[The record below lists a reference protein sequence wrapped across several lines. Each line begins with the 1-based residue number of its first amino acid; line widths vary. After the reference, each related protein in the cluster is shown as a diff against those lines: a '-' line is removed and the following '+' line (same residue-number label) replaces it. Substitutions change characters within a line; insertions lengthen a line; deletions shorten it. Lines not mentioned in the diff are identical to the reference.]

1 MLTRTHG
8 GAVAQGVLYELPL
21 RYKSGRHQEEKKRI
35 AAEAAS
41 RVADGVA
48 IGLTGGTTTTEVARA
63 VIDRQ
68 RLTVVTNALNIA
80 SELAIR
86 PNLKLVVTGGYARP
100 ESYELV
106 GPLAE
111 QALAG
116 LNLDVVF
123 LGVDGISP
131 TAGITTHHEVEAHTN
146 LALIE
151 RAPPRR
157 RGDGQ
162 LQDRSRGVRA
172 DLPDRSRARGDH
184 RRRGR
189 SRSARRTPRGR
200 RRRGDR
206 VTDRRGTPR
215 ASAAPSS
222 GPRPALRTRRAPRAA
237 RRGSPWI
244 DVHNHLGRWLTS
256 GWAAPD
262 VAALLEVMDAANVAA
277 IVNLDGMRG
286 EELQANL
293 DRYDRAH
300 PGRFVTFAQVDW
312 PR

>member
-1 MLTRTHG
+1 MRQSERLSAILEALANDGSVGVADLATELDVSAATVRRDLEFLEHQRMLTRTHG

-21 RYKSGRHQEEKKRI
+21 RYKSARHQEEKKRI
-35 AAEAAS
+35 AAEAAT

-151 RAPPRR
+151 RARHVVVVTDSSKIGLVAFAQICPI
-157 RGDGQ
+157 
-162 LQDRSRGVRA
+162 
-172 DLPDRSRARGDH
+172 
-184 RRRGR
+184 
-189 SRSARRTPRGR
+189 
-200 RRRGDR
+200 DR
-206 VTDRRGTPR
+206 VHEVITDAEADRDLL
-215 ASAAPSS
+215 AQ
-222 GPRPALRTRRAPRAA
+222 LREA
-237 RRGSPWI
+237 GV
-244 DVHNHLGRWLTS
+244 DV
-256 GWAAPD
+256 
-262 VAALLEVMDAANVAA
+262 
-277 IVNLDGMRG
+277 
-286 EELQANL
+286 
-293 DRYDRAH
+293 
-300 PGRFVTFAQVDW
+300 VTV
-312 PR
+312 

>member
-1 MLTRTHG
+1 MRQSERLSAILEALANDGSVGVADLATQLDVSAATVRRDLEFLEHQRMLTRTNG

-21 RYKSGRHQEEKKRI
+21 RYKSARHQEEKKRI
-35 AAEAAS
+35 AAEAAT

-86 PNLKLVVTGGYARP
+86 PNLKLVVTGGHARP

-151 RAPPRR
+151 RARHVVVVTDSSKIGLVAFAQICPI
-157 RGDGQ
+157 
-162 LQDRSRGVRA
+162 
-172 DLPDRSRARGDH
+172 
-184 RRRGR
+184 
-189 SRSARRTPRGR
+189 
-200 RRRGDR
+200 DR
-206 VTDRRGTPR
+206 VHEVITDAGADRGLL
-215 ASAAPSS
+215 AE
-222 GPRPALRTRRAPRAA
+222 LREA
-237 RRGSPWI
+237 GV
-244 DVHNHLGRWLTS
+244 DV
-256 GWAAPD
+256 
-262 VAALLEVMDAANVAA
+262 
-277 IVNLDGMRG
+277 
-286 EELQANL
+286 
-293 DRYDRAH
+293 
-300 PGRFVTFAQVDW
+300 VTV
-312 PR
+312 

>member
-1 MLTRTHG
+1 MRQSERLSAILEALATDGSVGVADLATALDVSAATVRRDLEFLEHQRMLTRTHG

-21 RYKSGRHQEEKKRI
+21 RYKSARHQEEKKRI
-35 AAEAAS
+35 AAEAAT

-151 RAPPRR
+151 RARHVVVVTDSSKIGLVAFAQICPI
-157 RGDGQ
+157 
-162 LQDRSRGVRA
+162 DRVHEVITDAGADRDLLA
-172 DLPDRSRARGDH
+172 DLREAGVDV
-184 RRRGR
+184 
-189 SRSARRTPRGR
+189 
-200 RRRGDR
+200 
-206 VTDRRGTPR
+206 VT
-215 ASAAPSS
+215 
-222 GPRPALRTRRAPRAA
+222 
-237 RRGSPWI
+237 
-244 DVHNHLGRWLTS
+244 V
-256 GWAAPD
+256 
-262 VAALLEVMDAANVAA
+262 
-277 IVNLDGMRG
+277 
-286 EELQANL
+286 
-293 DRYDRAH
+293 
-300 PGRFVTFAQVDW
+300 
-312 PR
+312 